1 MVENKLPEFIALLPK
16 VQALL
21 LLSIAGDRAMGTET
35 LANCLVVKIFRGEEL
50 DALLQNLLGIDS
62 STDSP
67 FLDSPFLEW
76 GGLQLSIQNYQV
88 TYHSTPVNL
97 TPKEYEILAFFLRNN
112 RVVYNCHNILE
123 NLWNHQRIPNEE
135 AVRTHIKC
143 LRRKLKAAG
152 APSNFIET
160 VYGFG
165 YRLKFVPSQ
174 DPQTVA
180 IR

>member
-1 MVENKLPEFIALLPK
+1 MVGNKLPEFIALLPK
-16 VQALL
+16 VQAVL

-50 DALLQNLLGIDS
+50 DALLQDLLGMNSSIDS
-62 STDSP
+62 PS
-67 FLDSPFLEW
+67 LKW
-76 GGLQLSIQNYQV
+76 GDLQLSIQDYQV
-88 TYHSTPVNL
+88 TYHSTPINL
-97 TPKEYEILAFFLRNN
+97 TPKEYEILALFLRHD
-112 RVVYNCHNILE
+112 RVVYSCHSILE

-152 APSNFIET
+152 APANFIET

-165 YRLKFVPSQ
+165 YRLKFLPSQ